1 MIIAKIVV
9 PGIPVTQG
17 SKNYYRG
24 RPVES
29 SKGLQAWRRSVAAH
43 VRAERG
49 PAPPLEGPAAVD
61 LVFCFRRP
69 AEHYRR
75 GKYADLL
82 RDTAPAYPTYQHDL
96 DKLARA
102 VLDGMTAGG
111 AWADDGQVIEL
122 TARKCYAPAGEG
134 PGCLITL
141 KTIEGDQ

>member
-1 MIIAKIVV
+1 VIIAKIVV
-9 PGIPVTQG
+9 PGTPVTQG

-29 SKGLQAWRRSVAAH
+29 SKGLADWRKTVAAC

-49 PAPPLEGPAAVD
+49 PAPPLEGPCAVD
-61 LVFCFRRP
+61 LVFRFGRP
-69 AEHYRR
+69 REHYRR
-75 GKYADLL
+75 GKFAHLL
-82 RDTAPAYPTYQHDL
+82 RDTAPAYPTHQHDL

-111 AWADDGQVIEL
+111 AFTDDGQVIEL
-122 TARKCYAPAGEG
+122 AARKEYAPAGQG

-141 KTIEGDQ
+141 SIFKGE

>member
-9 PGIPVTQG
+9 PGEPATQG

-24 RPVES
+24 RPIES
-29 SKGLQAWRRSVAAH
+29 SKGLPVWRRAVRDCT
-43 VRAERG
+43 RAERG
-49 PAPPLEGPAAVD
+49 PAPPLEGPARVD
-61 LVFCFRRP
+61 LVFRFRRP

-75 GKYADLL
+75 GRFADLL
-82 RDTAPAYPTYQHDL
+82 RDTAPAYPVYQHDL

-111 AWADDGQVIEL
+111 AFTDDGQVVTL
-122 TARKCYAPAGEG
+122 TARKEYAPAGEG

-141 KTIEGDQ
+141 STLEGD